1 MRKIILWNP
10 QNFLFLFYT
19 GQREDAHMIKPQLK
33 VKIEDGREA
42 P

>member
-1 MRKIILWNP
+1 MREKNYCFMLYKEKM
-10 QNFLFLFYT
+10 LT
-19 GQREDAHMIKPQLK
+19 VKPQLK